1 MPPPCPSLGLSL
13 LLVGGDE
20 AFVGPAR
27 AAHELA
33 FPGDPIV
40 ATRTIDEALAA
51 ETGAGLQLAVLADP
65 DAAGLQR
72 AVAALDEAGLPR
84 WGVIARS
91 DREHDD
97 RSETVAPADWSAR
110 FVAQAFRSMLA
121 RHRLRRENA
130 QLHDDLR
137 SIGTRVAHDLRSPL
151 GGVLTSADLLKEV
164 LAEEA
169 PASVP
174 LVEPVIESVDG
185 LMKLIRQLSLVAK
198 ASPEANARTRVN
210 MGVAIWSAS
219 QKLERRMIQRGADYK
234 PAETWPDVIGDA
246 AWLEAVW
253 YQLLSNAL
261 EHGGEPARIE
271 AGWDRSGDTLRFWVR
286 DDGTVPLEKRAALFP
301 RFHQL
306 HQPNAPRGLGLAI
319 VRRLVELLGGQ
330 CGYEP
335 IEDHGSRFSFTL
347 PAVK

>member
-1 MPPPCPSLGLSL
+1 MAIDVSALGTSLRIDATHPSLPG
-13 LLVGGDE
+13 
-20 AFVGPAR
+20 
-27 AAHELA
+27 H

-174 LVEPVIESVDG
+174 G
-185 LMKLIRQLSLVAK
+185 LPGV
-198 ASPEANARTRVN
+198 
-210 MGVAIWSAS
+210 GVA
-219 QKLERRMIQRGADYK
+219 ER
-234 PAETWPDVIGDA
+234 
-246 AWLEAVW
+246 
-253 YQLLSNAL
+253 S
-261 EHGGEPARIE
+261 
-271 AGWDRSGDTLRFWVR
+271 SGVR
-286 DDGTVPLEKRAALFP
+286 
-301 RFHQL
+301 
-306 HQPNAPRGLGLAI
+306 APRLAPS
-319 VRRLVELLGGQ
+319 LNSGGWWH
-330 CGYEP
+330 E
-335 IEDHGSRFSFTL
+335 R
-347 PAVK
+347 